1 MPKHR
6 WVPARPIQ
14 VPSNHCAPLLAWART
29 GIVPA
34 DIVPGTLP
42 GRFHRPIRSNP
53 YRLDGDVNTDGGNE
67 QACEWWGSWTS
78 RGSSEGETPNTEGQ
92 GHQRSEYT
100 QCQCQSRSRCLS
112 AEEAEPSEYPST
124 QSPQRECSQRPRS

>member
-14 VPSNHCAPLLAWART
+14 VPSNHCTPLLAWAWT

-42 GRFHRPIRSNP
+42 GRFHCPIRSNS
-53 YRLDGDVNTDGGNE
+53 YRLDGGVNTDRRNE
-67 QACEWWGSWTS
+67 QAYEWWGSWTS
-78 RGSSEGETPNTEGQ
+78 RGSSERETTNTKGQ
-92 GHQRSEYT
+92 GHKRREYT
-100 QCQCQSRSRCLS
+100 QCQCKSRISCLS
-112 AEEAEPSEYPST
+112 A
-124 QSPQRECSQRPRS
+124 